1 MDHIDIHGRFAHDT
15 MPAVEST
22 RVLPLFSL
30 KGKTAIVT
38 GSAAGIGLGVVEA
51 FAEAGANV
59 AIWYNSNKKAE
70 QVAATVAQEYGVK
83 CTAYQVDVSD
93 NAAVDAAV
101 DQCVQDFGGRLD
113 IMVANSG
120 IPYTQGAMLDG
131 SVEEALH
138 VLRVNLNGVYFCAR
152 AAGRQFRRQKKEG
165 TTTDGKPLENFT
177 YGSFIVTASI
187 AARIVTIPQLLAPYS
202 ASKAAV
208 VQLCKSLAVE
218 WAGFARANSICPGYI
233 ITEILEFCSLDT
245 RNAWKDKIPMGRK
258 GRVSEL
264 KGAYLYLASDA
275 SSYTTGCDMVVDGGY
290 CLP

>member
-83 CTAYQVDVSD
+83 YLSVSWTRTAYQVDVSD

-138 VLRVNLNGVYFCAR
+138 
-152 AAGRQFRRQKKEG
+152 FRRQKKEG